1 MPDIFWDGIMP
12 LQQIIFGQ
20 PEEDKLILG
29 DNGDASILSINAFK
43 YLMPFMDPVETDYE
57 KFRGKI
63 TPLDPVK
70 FSEKL

>member
-63 TPLDPVK
+63 TPLAPVK